1 MKASESASAAPSIFL
16 GIHPTSP
23 REGLTL
29 LGYEIIIA
37 QAGVTSDHNSDVSE
51 KVDWEAETYNPNK
64 TVIKELVLIL
74 LNKQH
79 RISCT
84 KPN

>member
-1 MKASESASAAPSIFL
+1 M
-16 GIHPTSP
+16 
-23 REGLTL
+23 
-29 LGYEIIIA
+29 GYEIIIA
-37 QAGVTSDHNSDVSE
+37 QAAVTADHNSDVSE
-51 KVDWEAETYNPNK
+51 KAYWEEEIYNPNK
-64 TVIKELVLIL
+64 TVIKELVLL